1 MKEKFLPIGTV
12 VMLKGGTKRI
22 MVNGF
27 CAIDPAQPNV
37 MFDYSGVLFP
47 EGALSSDQ
55 ALLFNHS
62 QIKDILHMGLE
73 DDEQRK
79 FNLRMKLL
87 LEKLQEQSNANNS
100 NNSNNSNNNGNNAQ

>member
-100 NNSNNSNNNGNNAQ
+100 NNSNNNGNNAQ

>member
-1 MKEKFLPIGTV
+1 MKEKFLPVGTV
-12 VMLKGGTKRI
+12 VMLEGGTKRI

-27 CAIDPAQPNV
+27 CAIDPAQPKV

-55 ALLFNHS
+55 ALLFNHN
-62 QIKDILHMGLE
+62 QIKEIIHMGLV
-73 DDEQRK
+73 DEESKK

-87 LEKLQEQSNANNS
+87 LEKLQEQNK
-100 NNSNNSNNNGNNAQ
+100 